1 MGNQK
6 FTVFLM
12 PLDEGG
18 YQVIFPYYPNCITD
32 GETLQEALDHAK
44 EAMEGILQADARTE
58 GIQLPATSMPNTSLS
73 EQLTSTCPKSLWS
86 PPRNPFQANGWAWPP
101 TRNYCPRST
110 TSPWPRRACPLP
122 VHRLL
127 GAPACFYAC

>member
-12 PLDEGG
+12 PLDESG

-58 GIQLPATSMPNTSLS
+58 GDPVPRYVYAEHVVVGTVNINVPEELMEPAKESVS
-73 EQLTSTCPKSLWS
+73 
-86 PPRNPFQANGWAWPP
+86 G
-101 TRNYCPRST
+101 
-110 TSPWPRRACPLP
+110 
-122 VHRLL
+122 
-127 GAPACFYAC
+127 